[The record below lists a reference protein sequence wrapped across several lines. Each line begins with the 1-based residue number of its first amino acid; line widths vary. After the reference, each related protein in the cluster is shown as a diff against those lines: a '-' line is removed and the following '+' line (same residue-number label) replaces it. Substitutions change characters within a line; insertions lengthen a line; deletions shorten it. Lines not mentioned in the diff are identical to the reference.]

1 MINIFKKKQ
10 MVKVM
15 YQVIYYFTLLQ
26 EIFQTKLIL
35 IKIFVYKFDTC
46 LKNVA
51 VLIAL
56 VQWVKYDGQTKNA
69 FF

>member
-1 MINIFKKKQ
+1 